1 MTYQGTV
8 KNGVVVLETGAP
20 PPEGTRV
27 DVLIRVQSSAEA
39 DPNSGEAESCTSWV
53 DAIMKFAG
61 AGKDLPPDLAAEHD
75 HYVHGTPKRSEQPE

>member
-8 KNGVVVLETGAP
+8 KNGVVILETGAP

-27 DVLIRVQSSAEA
+27 DVHIRVQSSAEA
-39 DPNSGEAESCTSWV
+39 EPHPGQTEPCGSWV

-75 HYVHGTPKRSEQPE
+75 HYIHGTSKRSELPE